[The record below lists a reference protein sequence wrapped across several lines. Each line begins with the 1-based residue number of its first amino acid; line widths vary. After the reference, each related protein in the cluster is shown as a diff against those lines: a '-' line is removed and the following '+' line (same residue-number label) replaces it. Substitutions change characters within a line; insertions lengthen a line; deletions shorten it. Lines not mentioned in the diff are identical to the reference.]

1 MSSEVPTL
9 RAIIQQVLLIKERL
23 VLEKG
28 TAKTD
33 IQASAIIVELVPLI
47 RVQWHRSNAKFS
59 PPVTEVVR
67 GRAKKAEVKKVE
79 DLLEKL
85 RVITIQ
91 SYYVIRWIHS
101 AKEAKTVW

>member
-1 MSSEVPTL
+1 MPSEVPTL

-59 PPVTEVVR
+59 PPVTFNDKSLRIKVVR
-67 GRAKKAEVKKVE
+67 MWKSLSGQR
-79 DLLEKL
+79 
-85 RVITIQ
+85 RT
-91 SYYVIRWIHS
+91 R
-101 AKEAKTVW
+101 